1 MLELAH
7 DGVYEGLNYA
17 SVGTEAPIGDRKHFF
32 YFNFVRKLRETNS
45 KPKAYQNQT
54 KLNSTNFGTCS
65 IKE

>member
-54 KLNSTNFGTCS
+54 KLN
-65 IKE
+65 